1 MATDKH
7 IASCEGRYTLDNY
20 HLQTGWSGR
29 IKCLLYTSTYFKGPP
44 VAGGATDEACARF
57 WRDPQNPKQEWAK
70 LHVQKK
76 IFYVTCPSHLPI
88 IFPTYPQKKHT
99 IAQQKNLG
107 TQIFL
112 NNTPLTPEVV
122 KVSLFR
128 SYFLFMAFLLRW
140 ILESHWA
147 TNRASEA
154 GKSGKLGPASAKGGF
169 SWWGGLATEFS
180 HPDYVLVK
188 VILRHLT
195 IEYYWWRKKS
205 NSQLRDIVDLI
216 CLPTDLRWFDRSL
229 QLCRMTSRR
238 RHQQ

>member
-1 MATDKH
+1 MGK
-7 IASCEGRYTLDNY
+7 ASCPEKNILCYMSFTFANNLPNISPKKA
-20 HLQTGWSGR
+20 HH
-29 IKCLLYTSTYFKGPP
+29 C
-44 VAGGATDEACARF
+44 AT
-57 WRDPQNPKQEWAK
+57 
-70 LHVQKK
+70 
-76 IFYVTCPSHLPI
+76 
-88 IFPTYPQKKHT
+88 
-99 IAQQKNLG
+99 KNLG

-216 CLPTDLRWFDRSL
+216 CLPMDLRWFDRSL